1 MSNRTILAA
10 VAASILATTSVFA
23 QTPADPSA
31 APAARSDYRGAGRMQ
46 HRLTEVHDRLGITPA
61 QQPQWDA
68 LVGTLRD
75 NAVAMRANPAVQAIR
90 SGRLD
95 AVQEMRAAAD
105 LARQRADAMQ
115 RTLPAVEALY
125 AVLSPEQRQM
135 ADQEVNRM
143 IHHGHHRG

>member
-1 MSNRTILAA
+1 
-10 VAASILATTSVFA
+10 
-23 QTPADPSA
+23 
-31 APAARSDYRGAGRMQ
+31 MQ

-143 IHHGHHRG
+143 IASRSSPRLRRRAACRRGRRPLYSRASLPVGIGGPSCRT